1 MVNEA
6 DRLPAL
12 TGLTHTN
19 EMPLGPGKSS
29 PERSHPGCNHGE
41 LERAAPPREGTNLS
55 PPADIS
61 REPRSPF
68 LYEDEMSGL
77 ELTSCVTLLKS
88 LYLSGPVS
96 SFEIGG

>member
-1 MVNEA
+1 MVNKA

-29 PERSHPGCNHGE
+29 PERSHPGGNHGE
-41 LERAAPPREGTNLS
+41 LERAAPPREGIYHS
-55 PPADIS
+55 PRADIS

-68 LYEDEMSGL
+68 LCEDGISGL

-88 LYLSGPVS
+88 L
-96 SFEIGG
+96 

>member
-29 PERSHPGCNHGE
+29 PERSHPGGNHENWRE
-41 LERAAPPREGTNLS
+41 LLPPGRAPTSHLGQIFQENPGPHFYVRMGFQVWNL
-55 PPADIS
+55 PA
-61 REPRSPF
+61 
-68 LYEDEMSGL
+68 
-77 ELTSCVTLLKS
+77 V
-88 LYLSGPVS
+88 
-96 SFEIGG
+96 